1 MAVTDATADP
11 NADPNAGARRNAL
24 ILAAGQALCGA
35 SAPIVI
41 SQGGFAGTYLLGE
54 GAALATAPVTAY
66 NVGVWVGAV
75 PAAMLM
81 ARVGRRNGFVSG
93 ALFAAAGALVAA
105 WALVGGSFLLLLA
118 ALVAVGIGGS
128 FTQQYRFAAADEG
141 TEDFKPRAI
150 AWVLA
155 GGLFAA
161 IIGPQIANWLGDAL
175 APVRFAGA
183 FLGGAAVLVVGAVV
197 LWFLRFERQA
207 PVKERAAYRG
217 RALGEIAAQP
227 RFVVSVL
234 CAVASYA
241 LMSFIMTGA
250 PLAMVAC
257 GHSAIDSTNGIQWHV
272 MAMFGPS
279 FFTGNLIARFG
290 KERIVVAGMA
300 ILAVCAVTFLA
311 GLSLANFWIGLVLL
325 GVGWNFGFIGATAML
340 TDCYRPEERARAQ
353 GLNDFLVFGSVAFA
367 SLMSGFTLNTLGWD
381 WLNWIVFPVVAI
393 CLVALAW
400 QRRFHGA
407 SAAAG

>member
-1 MAVTDATADP
+1 MALSEATTDP
-11 NADPNAGARRNAL
+11 NASARRNAL

-66 NVGVWVGAV
+66 NLGVWVGAV

-93 ALFAAAGALVAA
+93 ALFAAMGALLAT
-105 WALVGGSFLLLLA
+105 WALVQGQFWLLVT

-141 TEDFKPRAI
+141 TAEFKPKAI

-161 IIGPQIANWLGDAL
+161 IIGPQIANFAGDLL
-175 APVRFAGA
+175 APVQYAGA
-183 FLGGAAVLVVGAVV
+183 FMGGAFVLVLGAIVLSFLSFQRARVV
-197 LWFLRFERQA
+197 PKAERDS
-207 PVKERAAYRG
+207 G
-217 RALGEIAAQP
+217 RPLSQIAAQP
-227 RFVVSVL
+227 RFVVAVM
-234 CAVASYA
+234 CAVGSYA
-241 LMSFIMTGA
+241 LMSFIMTGT
-250 PLAMVAC
+250 PLAMVEC
-257 GHSAIDSTNGIQWHV
+257 GHSKIDSTNGIQWHV

-300 ILAVCAVTFLA
+300 ILAVCAVVFLS
-311 GLSLANFWIGLVLL
+311 GITLAHFWIGLVLL
-325 GVGWNFGFIGATAML
+325 GIGWNFGFIGATAMV
-340 TDCYRPEERARAQ
+340 TDCYRANERAKAQ

-367 SLMSGFTLNTLGWD
+367 SLMSGVTLNTLGWD
-381 WLNWIVFPVVAI
+381 WLNWIVFPTVAI
-393 CLVALAW
+393 CLLALAW
-400 QRRFHGA
+400 QRRFHG
-407 SAAAG
+407 SAPAAG